1 MDSSTVSAELELRVA
16 SPRQTTLPLPAS
28 FSYSREDP
36 YAVHVA
42 FHVGEGKSVEW
53 TFARDLLSMGIV
65 GQEGL
70 GDVRVWPSE
79 GPEDPEDRAPGS
91 VVNIEIRSPFGE
103 AHFEAPVNEILDFVR
118 RTYQIVPI
126 GEEGD
131 HLNFDS
137 ELTDL
142 LSQGL

>member
-1 MDSSTVSAELELRVA
+1 MDSSTVSTELELRVV

-53 TFARDLLSMGIV
+53 TFARDLLSMGIA
-65 GQEGL
+65 GREGL
-70 GDVRVWPSE
+70 GDVRVWPSA
-79 GPEDPEDRAPGS
+79 GPEGS
-91 VVNIEIRSPFGE
+91 VLNIGVRSPFGE
-103 AHFEAPVNEILDFVR
+103 AHFEAPTNEILDFVR
-118 RTYQIVPI
+118 RTCQIVPV
-126 GEEGD
+126 GEESD
-131 HLNFDS
+131 HLDFES

-142 LSQGL
+142 LSRGV